1 MYFFFFRIEKL
12 SLQRKK
18 NKYVMIEEVPS
29 IKSAKK
35 LKGVLFKILSIVSPL
50 IILAFLGI
58 MQGAWFDIEEFVE
71 KGDAEIYRPT
81 ILQYLLYYLTSIT
94 LLIFSFLLLKYEF
107 KSASNSFYRIFC
119 VVLLILDISI
129 IIICS
134 FQT

>member
-1 MYFFFFRIEKL
+1 
-12 SLQRKK
+12 
-18 NKYVMIEEVPS
+18 MIEEVPS

-58 MQGAWFDIEEFVE
+58 MQGAWFDTEEFVE
-71 KGDAEIYRPT
+71 KGDAEIHRPT

-94 LLIFSFLLLKYEF
+94 LLTFSFLLLKYEY
-107 KSASNSFYRIFC
+107 KNASNSFYRIYC